1 MIHLTALKPS
11 SMLPMGLVTFEGS
24 TKDLQSLLQKLKI
37 ARNWD
42 RETKQLL
49 SEDEIVHALDV
60 LLK

>member
-1 MIHLTALKPS
+1 MIHLHAAKPS
-11 SMLPMGLVTFEGS
+11 SLLPIGQVTFEGS

-42 RETKQLL
+42 FETRQLL
-49 SEDEIVHALDV
+49 SEDEIAHALDV